1 MMSSWP
7 EETIPDA
14 DHLFMRVHKM
24 WKRDDGISPGAFQN
38 HNSGMSTDWSK
49 YSTAEATRA
58 RAMKLELLYAVI
70 QMKVG
75 DVRMVPNQVV
85 RHTPDV
91 ARNNR
96 AHTDVIGDKK
106 KEKIRV
112 KLRRIAVLVLP
123 WEP

>member
-1 MMSSWP
+1 MSSWP
-7 EETIPDA
+7 EESIPDA
-14 DHLFMRVHKM
+14 DPLFMRVHKQ
-24 WKRDDGISPGAFQN
+24 WRRGDGVSPGAFKD

-49 YSTAEATRA
+49 YSTAEETRA
-58 RAMKLELLYAVI
+58 RATKPEVLYSVV
-70 QMKVG
+70 QMNVG
-75 DVRMVPNQVV
+75 DVRKVPNQVV

-106 KEKIRV
+106 AEEIRV

-123 WEP
+123 WEL